1 MTNLLKYSEKVQGV
15 KCSHSIVSGSLEDI
29 SINYVCAKK
38 KKKKVII
45 VEKTKTRC

>member
-38 KKKKVII
+38 KKKVII

>member
-15 KCSHSIVSGSLEDI
+15 KCSLSIVSGSLEDI

-38 KKKKVII
+38 KKVII